1 MPPGE
6 TGAAQNADRDRL
18 KFEPGSK
25 RRVHDHQLGTQ
36 HHPRNGRSY
45 ADQAKHRYGS
55 TIDIDA
61 RNSRRCPVSSDG
73 ASVAP
78 EGGVLKQDTKNDEHD
93 HHYNERYGQPQN
105 LAVVQQSKLT
115 MPSDHHRLSLANKQ
129 RNTAHDAHHSK
140 RHDKS
145 RKPEFADQHSIH

>member
-1 MPPGE
+1 MFRALAIVAKSNAAKTVPTRLPCPPE
-6 TGAAQNADRDRL
+6 RL
-18 KFEPGSK
+18 
-25 RRVHDHQLGTQ
+25 V
-36 HHPRNGRSY
+36 RSY

-61 RNSRRCPVSSDG
+61 GNSRRCPVSSDC

-78 EGGVLKQDTKNDEHD
+78 EGGMLKQDTKNDEHD

-115 MPSDHHRLSLANKQ
+115 MPSDHHRLSLGNKQ
-129 RNTAHDAHHSK
+129 RNTAHDAHHPK